1 MTFERAQADM
11 LFILRDMQKHGYD
24 IDEARDLV
32 RKDREIA
39 MAQTIDHIEDAMA
52 AIVEEDE

>member
-1 MTFERAQADM
+1 
-11 LFILRDMQKHGYD
+11 MQKHGYD

-32 RKDREIA
+32 RKVREIA